1 MSQMMEL
8 IRNNAVPATVM
19 RSAAR
24 GALSLPAAEMLQILI
39 HLTGN
44 AVFGQE
50 AALTLARWDHGSAL
64 AVLSGSDA
72 PREVIEYFW
81 DEKNR
86 RPALMPA
93 LIENPQVGEQR
104 LVELAGRAS
113 RELVDLMLASARVK
127 GAPAVLHALLDNP
140 HLTEAEVQHLR
151 EELGMGAMAPP
162 DPESEAAHDTWSR
175 EHSAEIEAE
184 EGTVFELIGGHE
196 EASEVAGPVAAT
208 AASEPVATAIAPHR
222 KSEALPA
229 AVKVSTIVRLARMN
243 VAGRVKQ
250 AFLGTKEER
259 AILIRDNARIVQ
271 NAVLSSPKLS
281 EPEVETFAAAK
292 NVSENVLREISR
304 NRRFIKVYAVVRN
317 LLNNARCPIDVSLTL
332 VKNLLVTDLKT
343 LQGNKNIPDTLRK
356 VATKLFKEKSAPP
369 GHKVEQ

>member
-1 MSQMMEL
+1 MSQMLEL

-64 AVLSGSDA
+64 AVLSGGDA

-81 DEKNR
+81 DENNR

-93 LIENPQVGEQR
+93 LLENPQVGEQR

-140 HLTEAEVQHLR
+140 HLTEAEVRHLR
-151 EELGMGAMAPP
+151 EELGMGAMDPP

-184 EGTVFELIGGHE
+184 EGTIFELIGGHE

-208 AASEPVATAIAPHR
+208 AASEPVAVAIAPHR

-317 LLNNARCPIDVSLTL
+317 LVNNARCPIDVSLTL

-369 GHKVEQ
+369 GHKVDQ

>member
-1 MSQMMEL
+1 MSQMLEL

-64 AVLSGSDA
+64 AVLSGGDA

-81 DEKNR
+81 DENNR

-93 LIENPQVGEQR
+93 LLENPQVGEQR

-113 RELVDLMLASARVK
+113 RELVDLMLASARIK

-151 EELGMGAMAPP
+151 EELGMGAMDPP

-184 EGTVFELIGGHE
+184 EGTIFELIGGHE
-196 EASEVAGPVAAT
+196 EVSEVAGPVAAT
-208 AASEPVATAIAPHR
+208 AASEPVAVAIAPHR

-317 LLNNARCPIDVSLTL
+317 LVNNARCPIDVSLTL

-369 GHKVEQ
+369 GHKVDQ